1 MNTLF
6 KSIYLCAACLFVL
19 ASANAQNYNL
29 EDFINPD
36 EELQSK
42 ADSLT
47 SELSIEALAGQMIVS
62 SGGELGK
69 PIAHVSQLVKEGKL
83 GGVILLKGQKET
95 HRAQL
100 AMLQKTSK
108 DAGHL
113 PLVFSSDSEPTLVNG
128 RLKGIPPVKK
138 TNAITDSADSWLVAR
153 QITKELKDLGFH
165 QNFAPVVD
173 VAKNSAFITSRSYGD
188 DEKRVVKLSAA
199 FIDGTQS
206 DGIIATAKHFP
217 GHGYVQG
224 DTHKESVY
232 IDGELK
238 ELSVYPPL
246 IDAGVASIMI
256 AHMTVRN
263 NEKWGTNGLPASCS
277 REIVTDLLK
286 GELGFKG
293 LVITDALGMQA
304 VAKIPDGDM
313 LAARAGND
321 MLLMPADENE
331 LHAKL
336 IAEMNKDATFKAQ
349 VMESVSKIIR
359 LKICLGLI

>member
-1 MNTLF
+1 MKPLTTSF
-6 KSIYLCAACLFVL
+6 FTTVFCLFLL
-19 ASANAQNYNL
+19 ATADAQNYTL

-36 EELQSK
+36 EVLLSK

-47 SELSIEALAGQMIVS
+47 SELTIEELAGQMIVS

-69 PIAHVSQLVKEGKL
+69 PIAHVTRLVKEGKL

-95 HRAQL
+95 HRSQL

-108 DAGHL
+108 DSGHL
-113 PLVFSSDSEPTLVNG
+113 PLIFSSDSEPTLVNG

-188 DEKRVVKLSAA
+188 DEKRVVELSAA

-206 DGIIATAKHFP
+206 DGIVATAKHFP

-238 ELSVYPPL
+238 EIPVYPPL
-246 IDAGVASIMI
+246 IEAGVASIMI
-256 AHMTVRN
+256 AHMTIRN

-321 MLLMPADENE
+321 MLLMPADEDD

-336 IAEMNKDATFKAQ
+336 ITAMINDAAFKTQ